1 METGSLTT
9 QRYYWYRRITI
20 ALISLVAVVAIVIG
34 SALWYLN
41 QNGGLQRWVENR
53 LSMINENV
61 MVQVGEASLSLQFSK
76 YPIQVNTKDIEIFAT
91 EQSVVLPEAYF
102 GFTFSDLI
110 FGQGL
115 PRSVTLNR
123 LAFEVE
129 YSADG
134 WHTGDSFA
142 MLMQTFS
149 QGYDGDLKDA
159 SQQNTTDGV
168 APDTN
173 ALPSFHFPIDRLTIN
188 SGKMTMLYPSSEADE
203 DNLSLDIDGIMIDII
218 KADDQIDIAMAVDSP
233 DFGGITLDGTLDP
246 QSLDLDIK
254 AVMDDF
260 DSGRFYPYLGINLP
274 ELRDLGK
281 ISGEARVKMMNREVT
296 TIAADIQA
304 QDGHILMP
312 SVGLVTFDTAA
323 SRFTYDKSIDR
334 LLLEKLSI
342 SAPETSAFPGEFSLK
357 GEIRNASLPIPQVR
371 ASFIGQSIPIETF
384 LKLIPDVDRISH
396 DQHGPMINGGRIN
409 RITVDLLAHIDRTAN
424 QFEFDALNVAADVAD
439 IPIVTGLG
447 PVERLDGILAG
458 QVNFVLE
465 PDGSISVFETRL
477 TLTDGN
483 LKPQFGDLTI
493 PIKGMELWAE
503 LDGKVVVVHRL
514 AMDAMDHGQLALQ
527 AKLYF
532 ENDLSA
538 SMMESQI
545 VAEQVNATL
554 VGDLWPEALFPRS
567 RKWLRKHVIGG
578 VINGF
583 KLNIGLDL
591 KEEKPK
597 PLFVEGG
604 GQLKTPTLHYL
615 IDHQPIEDADISLSF
630 SGTKLGGTNFNLTFN
645 DGMANAV
652 DLKGSELAM
661 FNKDG
666 VTDMSLSLL
675 GRGDLKKLMQI
686 LNEPKLNILEAGG
699 LSPEGVKGVAD
710 VTGAIKWQVS
720 KATKNLSVKDFDV
733 KISANMDG
741 ASLPSLPEG
750 IGLKNG
756 ALTLQYNNGDT
767 RINGSGQINNA
778 DAKFNLRL
786 DQNTLREA
794 IITFDQSEMFTK
806 ILNSRLPLG
815 LEGET
820 AGRIHLIPGD
830 VPSDVEVKID
840 LNLQNSRFYIP
851 RLELT
856 KLEGEDA
863 QVTARLDISNG
874 QLRKISNIE
883 VISDAI
889 SLKGDIFLDQERM
902 LKTARFDIV
911 EWPGNVLSDV
921 EIRREADESLSI
933 SASASVMDLRP
944 LRLKESPGEGLKMQ
958 IDLSADRLLLD
969 SRLSV
974 AGNVSIQTRE
984 DGSGKAD
991 FLGNLYLMEAPF
1003 ITEATLAAEFGNDNE
1018 YMRGQGLIGGVE
1030 ADLMMRSGQQD
1041 GDHLVLTTGNA
1052 GQVLKALSITDAIRG
1067 GEMTMTVL
1075 YAPDDAKY
1083 YSANFAL
1090 TDFRVIEAPTAVRM
1104 LSVLSLAGLYS
1115 LIEGDGTAF
1124 TEGQARISVTPDEQR
1139 IEYAK
1144 ARGDALAIE
1153 LTGLINRNDDTLDV
1167 SGALFP
1173 VYLITQLLGHVPLVG
1188 ELVTGINHEGV
1199 FNTRFRMKGPV
1210 DDPNIDV
1217 RLSSIAPGLL
1227 RDIFSPDWI
1236 SNERSRLLGEDAS
1249 SSPEQ

>member
-1 METGSLTT
+1 MIT
-9 QRYYWYRRITI
+9 QRYRWFRRIAI
-20 ALISLVAVVAIVIG
+20 ALVSLAVVVAVVMG

-41 QNGGLQRWVENR
+41 QYGGLQRWMENR
-53 LSMINENV
+53 LSMIDEDV
-61 MVQVGEASLSLQFSK
+61 TVQVGEASLSLEFSR
-76 YPIQVNTKDIEIFAT
+76 YPIKVNAKDIEIFAP
-91 EQSVVLPEAYF
+91 EQSVILPEAYF

-115 PRSVTLNR
+115 PRSVTINR

-142 MLMQTFS
+142 MLMQTF
-149 QGYDGDLKDA
+149 GHGDNSGVHDA
-159 SQQNTTDGV
+159 INENATDT
-168 APDTN
+168 AET
-173 ALPSFHFPIDRLTIN
+173 LPSPSPIITFPIDRLTIN

-203 DNLSLDIDGIMIDII
+203 DNLSLDIDGIMIDVI
-218 KADDQIDIAMAVDSP
+218 KTDDDIDIGVSVASP
-233 DFGGITLDGTLDP
+233 EFGGITLHGALDP
-246 QSLDLDIK
+246 YSLNLDIK
-254 AVMDDF
+254 AVMDQF
-260 DSGRFYPYLGINLP
+260 DSGRFYPYLGISLP

-281 ISGEARVKMMNREVT
+281 ISGETRIKVMNREVT
-296 TIAADIQA
+296 TVAANIEA
-304 QDGHILMP
+304 EDGHIMMP
-312 SVGLVTFDTAA
+312 SLGLVRFSTAA
-323 SRFTYDKSIDR
+323 SRFTYDKAIDR
-334 LLLEKLSI
+334 LLLEHLTI
-342 SAPETSAFPGEFSLK
+342 NAPATSAFPGNFTLN

-371 ASFIGQSIPIETF
+371 ASFTGQSIPIDSV
-384 LKLIPDVDRISH
+384 LKLIPDLDSMSH
-396 DQHGPMINGGRIN
+396 DQHGPMINGGMIN
-409 RITVDLLAHIDRTAN
+409 RIAFDLVASIDRPAGH
-424 QFEFDALNVAADVAD
+424 FAFDALTMTANVGD
-439 IPIVTGLG
+439 IPFVAGLG
-447 PVERLDGILAG
+447 PVERLDGTLGG

-465 PDGSISVFETRL
+465 PDGSISTLETQL

-483 LKPQFGDLTI
+483 LKPQFGDLAI
-493 PIKGMELWAE
+493 PIKGLELWAE

-514 AMDAMDHGQLALQ
+514 AIDAMEHGQIALQ

-532 ENDLSA
+532 ENDLTA
-538 SMMESQI
+538 SMLESQI
-545 VAEQVNATL
+545 LAEQVNATL

-567 RKWLRKHVIGG
+567 RAWIRKHVMGG

-604 GQLKTPTLHYL
+604 GQLKTPSLHYL
-615 IDHQPIEDADISLSF
+615 IEHRPIKDADITLAF

-652 DLKGSELAM
+652 DLKGSELSM

-675 GRGDLKKLMQI
+675 GRGNLKQLMQI
-686 LNEPKLNILEAGG
+686 LDEPKLNLLEAGG
-699 LSPEGVKGVAD
+699 LSSDGVTGRAD
-710 VTGAIKWQVS
+710 VTGAIKWQLS
-720 KATKNLSVKDFDV
+720 KEKKTLSIKDFDV

-741 ASLPSLPEG
+741 ASLPRLPEG
-750 IGLKNG
+750 VALEQG

-767 RINGSGQINNA
+767 RINGSGQINDA
-778 DAKFNLRL
+778 AAKFNLRL
-786 DQNTLREA
+786 DQNKLREA
-794 IITFDQSEMFTK
+794 IVTFDQSEMFTK
-806 ILNSRLPLG
+806 MLNARLPLG
-815 LEGET
+815 LEGKT
-820 AGRIHLIPGD
+820 AGRIHLIPGNQPTD
-830 VPSDVEVKID
+830 IEVKID
-840 LNLQNSRFYIP
+840 LDLKDSRFYIP

-856 KLEGEDA
+856 KLEGEEA
-863 QVTARLDISNG
+863 MVTASLDIADG
-874 QLRKISNIE
+874 ELRKISDIE
-883 VISDAI
+883 VTSDAI
-889 SLKGDIFLDQERM
+889 SLKGDLFFDQERM
-902 LKTARFDIV
+902 LSHARFDLV
-911 EWPGNVLSDV
+911 EWPGNALTDV
-921 EIRREADESLSI
+921 NIRREADESLSI

-944 LRLKESPGEGLKMQ
+944 LRRKESPGEGLNMQ
-958 IDLSADRLLLD
+958 IDLSAERLLLD
-969 SRLSV
+969 ARLSV

-1003 ITEATLAAEFGNDNE
+1003 ITEATLTAEFGNDDE

-1030 ADLMMRSGQQD
+1030 AELMMHSGQD
-1041 GDHLVLTTGNA
+1041 NGDRLVLTTGNA

-1067 GEMTMTVL
+1067 GNMTMTVL
-1075 YAPDDAKY
+1075 YAPDDASHY
-1083 YSANFAL
+1083 TANFAL
-1090 TDFRVIEAPTAVRM
+1090 SDFRVIEAPTAVRM

-1124 TEGQARISVTPDEQR
+1124 TEGQAKINVTPDEQR

-1153 LTGLINRNDDTLDV
+1153 ITGLINTNDDTLDV

-1173 VYLITQLLGHVPLVG
+1173 VYLISQLLGHVPLVG

-1199 FNTRFRMKGPV
+1199 FNTRFRMKGAV
-1210 DDPNIDV
+1210 DDPDIDV

-1236 SNERSRLLGEDAS
+1236 SNERSRLLGDEDTT
-1249 SSPEQ
+1249 SPEQ